1 MELTPQDIWT
11 RVLETVKSGM
21 PDQSFRTW
29 LVPGKAVGMTDGEL
43 LVEAPTQFHAEWVE
57 DKYGP
62 ILAEVLESITGRPMT
77 VVFQHSG
84 EWDAP
89 PPMPDLAVE
98 PEGAPPGG
106 PLPGGTRRGREAP
119 VERTGSSLNDRYTF
133 EKFVVGSNNQ
143 LSWAAARAVAEQ
155 PARMYNPLFL
165 YGGVGLGKT
174 HLMHAIGHEI
184 LHRDPNHQV
193 AYVTSEYF
201 VNELVNAIQTGSTQ
215 GFRRRFRRI
224 DLLLVDDVQ
233 FMVGKMS
240 TQEEFFHTFNSLYDD
255 GKQIVLTSD
264 RSPKDLQNLE
274 ARLVSRFEWG
284 LVADINPPDYETRV
298 AILRKK
304 ADDDNLTL
312 DDEVIDF
319 IARSCRSSVRELEGA
334 TLKLLAYSSL
344 RREEITVDL
353 ARQALRGILRPGSE
367 PGGPP
372 RLTPESIG
380 RHVAADWN
388 VEMSALASRR
398 RTKNLTVPRQVAM
411 YLIRELLDHSL
422 VDIGRAFGGR
432 DHSTVIHS
440 VRKVEN
446 EIQEESEFARRVA
459 RLRSELEAR

>member
-1 MELTPQDIWT
+1 MELTPQDLWSQ
-11 RVLETVKSGM
+11 VLDTIRSGM

-29 LVPGKAVGMTDGEL
+29 LVSARAVGMTEDQL

-57 DKYGP
+57 DKYGQ
-62 ILAEVLESITGRPMT
+62 ILAEVLESITGRRMT
-77 VVFQHSG
+77 VSFEHSG
-84 EWDAP
+84 VGDSP

-98 PEGAPPGG
+98 PEAGAPAPSSA
-106 PLPGGTRRGREAP
+106 PRTREPAH
-119 VERTGSSLNDRYTF
+119 ERTGSALNERYTF

-143 LSWAAARAVAEQ
+143 LSSAAARAVAEN

-174 HLMHAIGHEI
+174 HLMHAIGHGI
-184 LHRDPNHQV
+184 LHRDPGHRV

-215 GFRRRFRRI
+215 SFRRRFRKI

-304 ADDDNLTL
+304 AEDDNLTL

-353 ARQALRGILRPGSE
+353 ARQALRGILRQGSE

-411 YLIRELLDHSL
+411 FLIRELLEHSL

-440 VRKVEN
+440 VRKVEG
-446 EIQEESEFARRVA
+446 EMEEDPEFAARVM